1 MIGRGPAVS
10 RTQGCVTGT
19 APCVTQ
25 SGFVSF
31 HPATDSGQQSGVIQD
46 VTQAAECHNARYRT
60 TTSSLRAPGASV
72 GNPTVCHAQT
82 VVLTPLGERMS
93 PPA

>member
-31 HPATDSGQQSGVIQD
+31 HPATDKELDDSSSAISRLQNVIMHVIGLLPPRFEHQ
-46 VTQAAECHNARYRT
+46 VR
-60 TTSSLRAPGASV
+60 
-72 GNPTVCHAQT
+72 
-82 VVLTPLGERMS
+82 VLGI
-93 PPA
+93 PPFATLKRWF